1 METPDHPGKG
11 MIGPDSLA
19 FDVDGVVADTM
30 GLFLAIAS
38 EEYRIDRLS
47 YNDITCYEL
56 SECLQIDP
64 AIIDAIIG
72 KILDGDYAAPLM
84 PIPGASQVV
93 NRLAQAAD
101 PVLFVTARPY
111 PGPIRNWIEAQMSLS
126 SRCYELVTTGSF
138 EAKAQALRDRGIGHF
153 VDDRLETCYHLQ
165 EAGIEPI
172 VFVQPWNRKQ
182 HPFREVASWQEIQS
196 LIAWPPNECPGA

>member
-1 METPDHPGKG
+1 MGTQDCWGTRMIHPDT
-11 MIGPDSLA
+11 LA
-19 FDVDGVVADTM
+19 FDVDGVLADTM

-38 EEYRIDRLS
+38 EEYRIDRVS
-47 YNDITCYEL
+47 YHDITCYEL
-56 SECLQIDP
+56 SDCLDIDP

-84 PIPGASQVV
+84 PIAGASQVV

-111 PGPIRNWIEAQMSLS
+111 PGPIRDWIETQMSLS
-126 SRCYELVTTGSF
+126 NRCYELVTTGSF
-138 EAKAQALRDRGIGHF
+138 EAKAQALHERGICHF

-172 VFVQPWNRKQ
+172 VFAQPWNRKR
-182 HPFREVASWQEIQS
+182 HPFREVASWQEIQA
-196 LIAWPPNECPGA
+196 LIAWPPAESPTV